1 MLHNPLRIRV
11 NSDLVRS
18 VFHKKDQDILK
29 LLSDIELG
37 DYELGHNQIKN
48 LKVSFSPQ
56 SGDESDFDYNLSL
69 DQSKFLG
76 IESDTL

>member
-11 NSDLVRS
+11 NSDLIRS

-48 LKVSFSPQ
+48 FKVSFSPQ